1 MSEVII
7 TNENFEQ
14 EVLKSNIPVLID
26 FSATWCGP
34 CRRMEPIVAQAA
46 EDYAGKVKVCKADV
60 DQCSDIARKYGIMSV
75 PTFIMFKDGKIVS
88 QTSGSMPAVKLASIM
103 DEGSK

>member
-46 EDYAGKVKVCKADV
+46 TDYAGKVKVCKADV

>member
-34 CRRMEPIVAQAA
+34 CRRMEPIVAKAA